1 MATNPSSDDE
11 IQLSQYSSS
20 SSSSSSSESDNEDHS
35 FANNNNNNTNKLS
48 PPLSNEDEKIL
59 YTHINLIDKQLI
71 EWYNVNTSKK
81 KRTKIKNNTM
91 YTLSFLNDL
100 YLKRQ
105 KLINCLNKPYWLFAL
120 ESNDLIRSKII
131 DFNDGDILGTY
142 LKDIQLLPDD
152 QIEIDNLPQKKNNTK
167 KKQKNNIINNNNNK
181 YIPNNR
187 LILKFIFHHDNN
199 VIKNKSLSIYIYID
213 HTSSTLLIDWT
224 KTRIMEN
231 NIISFDEDCWKH
243 GGPQMLMHG
252 FFKYWKCD
260 DELLK
265 EEKINEAEDENTKL
279 EEENIINE
287 METLEKGMLYI
298 IREIIF
304 FSVHSFH
311 IGINK
316 IIVNK
321 NNNNNQKNNYEN
333 IRKKRIQNNPDRP
346 KSLLH
351 RLTFGI
357 LPDYI
362 AKVDGEL
369 TTDYGN
375 KLNGGNKKS
384 NDDQNIS
391 ILNIQL
397 PYWLQNDHERKR
409 LRYKFKVMEH
419 FDLCFVVSM
428 LIIFLTGIY
437 YLTLYRYIGNND
449 GKDHL
454 TNLPISKTKQRIDL
468 YDKHPHE
475 DVYDMSFL

>member
-1 MATNPSSDDE
+1 MRA
-11 IQLSQYSSS
+11 
-20 SSSSSSSESDNEDHS
+20 
-35 FANNNNNNTNKLS
+35 
-48 PPLSNEDEKIL
+48 
-59 YTHINLIDKQLI
+59 
-71 EWYNVNTSKK
+71 
-81 KRTKIKNNTM
+81 
-91 YTLSFLNDL
+91 
-100 YLKRQ
+100 
-105 KLINCLNKPYWLFAL
+105 
-120 ESNDLIRSKII
+120 
-131 DFNDGDILGTY
+131 
-142 LKDIQLLPDD
+142 
-152 QIEIDNLPQKKNNTK
+152 
-167 KKQKNNIINNNNNK
+167 
-181 YIPNNR
+181 
-187 LILKFIFHHDNN
+187 
-199 VIKNKSLSIYIYID
+199 SLSRKW
-213 HTSSTLLIDWT
+213 TEELSS
-224 KTRIMEN
+224 
-231 NIISFDEDCWKH
+231 
-243 GGPQMLMHG
+243 QQ
-252 FFKYWKCD
+252 
-260 DELLK
+260 
-265 EEKINEAEDENTKL
+265 
-279 EEENIINE
+279 
-287 METLEKGMLYI
+287 GMLYI

-369 TTDYGN
+369 TTGYEKKVN
-375 KLNGGNKKS
+375 NKS

-397 PYWLQNDHERKR
+397 PYWLQNDQERKR